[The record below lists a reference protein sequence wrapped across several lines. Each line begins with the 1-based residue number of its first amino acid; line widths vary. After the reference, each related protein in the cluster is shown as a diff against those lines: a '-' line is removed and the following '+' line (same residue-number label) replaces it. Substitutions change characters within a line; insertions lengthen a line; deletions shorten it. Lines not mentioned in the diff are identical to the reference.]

1 VIIYQQFFHAYL
13 FREKLIS
20 YFIFK
25 TLKMVFVRTPFLPNS
40 KSVWLPAENVS
51 QCRTQIEDA
60 RGIPSDILIFY
71 YNGRRALET
80 QTFDHNATVDVALSL
95 LGGKG
100 GFGSMLRALGAQIE
114 KTTNNEACRD
124 LSGRR
129 LRDINEESRLK
140 NYVAGHAERER
151 EKAKKKEEKL
161 EKLRKLVNPKFTG
174 NGGKHDFHDPSYN
187 KEREVATERVHDAME
202 QAFSKKD
209 IKEKDKQEASCSN
222 ESDKDNSTSN
232 FNWAKRKAEDQAKPS
247 TKNGPSKPKKGLWVG
262 VDLSDSDLES
272 SSDEEKEPTVKNK
285 GTGKGKSSNS
295 KVISVK

>member
-1 VIIYQQFFHAYL
+1 
-13 FREKLIS
+13 
-20 YFIFK
+20 
-25 TLKMVFVRTPFLPNS
+25 MVFVRTPFLPHS

-51 QCRTQIEDA
+51 QCRVQIEVA

-71 YNGRRALET
+71 YNGRRAAES
-80 QTFDHNATVDVALSL
+80 QEFDHNATVDVALSL
-95 LGGKG
+95 FGGKG

-161 EKLRKLVNPKFTG
+161 EKLRRLVDPKFTG
-174 NGGKHDFHDPSYN
+174 NGGKHEFHDPSYN

-202 QAFSKKD
+202 QALSKKITEPKEITKDASSSKDLD
-209 IKEKDKQEASCSN
+209 I
-222 ESDKDNSTSN
+222 DNQSTN
-232 FNWAKRKAEDQAKPS
+232 FNWAKRKAEDPPKPS
-247 TKNGPSKPKKGLWVG
+247 NKSGPSKPKKGLWVG
-262 VDLSDSDLES
+262 VELSDSDLES

-285 GTGKGKSSNS
+285 GKGKGKSSNA
-295 KVISVK
+295 KIISVK

>member
-1 VIIYQQFFHAYL
+1 
-13 FREKLIS
+13 
-20 YFIFK
+20 
-25 TLKMVFVRTPFLPNS
+25 MG
-40 KSVWLPAENVS
+40 
-51 QCRTQIEDA
+51 DA

-140 NYVAGHAERER
+140 NYVAGHGERER

-209 IKEKDKQEASCSN
+209 IKDKDEASCSN

>member
-1 VIIYQQFFHAYL
+1 
-13 FREKLIS
+13 
-20 YFIFK
+20 
-25 TLKMVFVRTPFLPNS
+25 MVFVRTPFLPHS

-51 QCRTQIEDA
+51 QCRAQIEHA

-71 YNGRRALET
+71 YNGRRAAES
-80 QTFDHNATVDVALSL
+80 QSFDQNATVDVALSL

-161 EKLRKLVNPKFTG
+161 EKLRRLVDPKFTG
-174 NGGKHDFHDPSYN
+174 NGGKHEFHDPSYN
-187 KEREVATERVHDAME
+187 KEREVATERVHDAIE
-202 QAFSKKD
+202 QAFSKKTTEP
-209 IKEKDKQEASCSN
+209 KEITKAASSSKDLEV
-222 ESDKDNSTSN
+222 DNQSTH
-232 FNWAKRKAEDQAKPS
+232 FNWAKRKAEDQPKLS
-247 TKNGPSKPKKGLWVG
+247 NKSGPSKPKKGLWVG
-262 VDLSDSDLES
+262 VELSDSDLES
-272 SSDEEKEPTVKNK
+272 SSDEEKEPTLKNK
-285 GTGKGKSSNS
+285 GKGKGKSTNA

>member
-1 VIIYQQFFHAYL
+1 
-13 FREKLIS
+13 
-20 YFIFK
+20 
-25 TLKMVFVRTPFLPNS
+25 MVFLRTPFLPNS

-51 QCRTQIEDA
+51 ECRTQIEDA

-71 YNGRRALET
+71 HNGRRASEG
-80 QTFDHNATVDVALSL
+80 QVFDSNATVDVALSL

-161 EKLRKLVNPKFTG
+161 EKLRRLVDPKFTG
-174 NGGKHDFHDPSYN
+174 NGGKHTFHDPTYN
-187 KEREVATERVHDAME
+187 KEREEATDRVHEAME
-202 QAFSKKD
+202 QAYSKKKSE
-209 IKEKDKQEASCSN
+209 IKQDSAENSSN
-222 ESDKDNSTSN
+222 SDESENPPNKV
-232 FNWAKRKAEDQAKPS
+232 NWAKRKAEISPKPS
-247 TKNGPSKPKKGLWVG
+247 CKSGPSKPKKGLWVG
-262 VDLSDSDLES
+262 VDLNDSDLES
-272 SSDEEKEPTVKNK
+272 SSDEELEVNGAKNK
-285 GTGKGKSSNS
+285 GKGKGKSSTQ
-295 KVISVK
+295 KL